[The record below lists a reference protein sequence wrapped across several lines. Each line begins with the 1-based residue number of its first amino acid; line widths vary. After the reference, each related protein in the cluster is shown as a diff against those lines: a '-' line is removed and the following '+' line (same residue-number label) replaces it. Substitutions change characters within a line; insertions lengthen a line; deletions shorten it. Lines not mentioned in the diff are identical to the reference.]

1 MGAMLGGAVSGKGFE
16 EAIKRLNGKSA
27 ETLRTV
33 ALGMVT
39 AIEALNGGIEPIKSK
54 YMSEEGALIFSKD
67 GNIDSGVYKALLE
80 GF

>member
-67 GNIDSGVYKALLE
+67 GNIDSVVYKALLE